1 MDLRQVQIAIDRAIK
16 NIWVD
21 KISKDYDSF
30 YLLKEDTLKNA
41 LYYHLRTELASLL
54 EKHNLRIYTEF
65 YHGGFI
71 ADLAIVKLNDDPGN
85 NEYLIDDIEN
95 VLAIIEL
102 KYKSCGTMKFFED
115 DVLKIKNYIDAKPSA
130 STQYYL
136 AFIHEAEYEYIEDDS
151 WLTLE
156 QQVWA
161 KDRLTE
167 LSGHYIDGEM
177 TWTVLSHNGM
187 NENYRWE
194 YRFTK
199 DELTKAAS
207 FFNEKK
213 YSLEFYK
220 YFLGEIGSA
229 KEVTQELRDA
239 VRYLMYW
246 KLGKVS
252 SKQKQTSEVVVIEGN
267 TYYLSGTTPQN
278 RLAIEKS
285 LDDKLLQCGLDFR
298 DQSLTY
304 EQFKKE
310 VNSITATSIV
320 LPTFFTHIWKP
331 DVYPILDVKVWR
343 TYKWNKGEVV
353 LKHTKPYSWRHY
365 EEYTSFF
372 NGLVSD
378 VEEEWRDCDKGLW
391 MIGEKLKVSDII

>member
-1 MDLRQVQIAIDRAIK
+1 MDLLQIQKTIDRAIK
-16 NIWVD
+16 SIWVD
-21 KISKDYDSF
+21 KISKDHESF

-41 LYYHLRTELASLL
+41 LYYHLRMELASLL

-71 ADLAIVKLNDDPGN
+71 ADLAIVRLNDNPGN
-85 NEYLIDDIEN
+85 NDHLKDDIEN

-102 KYKSCGTMKFFED
+102 KYKSCSTMKFFED
-115 DVLKIKNYIDAKPSA
+115 DVVKMKNYIDATPSA
-130 STQYYL
+130 TTQYYI
-136 AFIHEAEYEYIEDDS
+136 AFIHEAEYESIEDDS

-156 QQVWA
+156 QHVWA

-187 NENYRWE
+187 NENYRWD

-199 DELTKAAS
+199 DELTQAAS
-207 FFNEKK
+207 CFNEKK
-213 YSLEFYK
+213 YSHEFYE
-220 YFLGEIGSA
+220 YFLDDVGSA
-229 KEVTQELRDA
+229 KKVTQELRDA
-239 VRYLMYW
+239 VKYLMYW

-252 SKQKQTSEVVVIEGN
+252 SKQKPTSEVVVINGN
-267 TYYLSGTTPQN
+267 NYYVSGTTSKN
-278 RLAIEKS
+278 RLAIENS
-285 LDDKLLQCGLDFR
+285 LEDKLLELGLEFR
-298 DQSLTY
+298 DQTITY
-304 EQFKKE
+304 DGFKKKVE
-310 VNSITATSIV
+310 FITGTSIV

-343 TYKWNKGEVV
+343 TYKWNKGEVIF
-353 LKHTKPYSWRHY
+353 KNTKPISWRHY
-365 EEYTSFF
+365 EEYIAFF

-378 VEEEWRDCDKGLW
+378 TGKEWRDCDKGLW
-391 MIGEKLKVSDII
+391 MIGEKLKVGI

>member
-1 MDLRQVQIAIDRAIK
+1 MDLRHIQKTIDRAIK

-21 KISKDYDSF
+21 KISKDHKSF

-54 EKHNLRIYTEF
+54 DQHNLRIYTEF
-65 YHGGFI
+65 HHGGFK
-71 ADLAIVKLNDDPGN
+71 ADLAIVKLNEDPGN
-85 NEYLIDDIEN
+85 NDHLKDDIEN

-115 DVLKIKNYIDAKPSA
+115 DVQKIKNYIDATPLA
-130 STQYYL
+130 TTQYYL

-187 NENYRWE
+187 NANYRWE

-213 YSLEFYK
+213 YSHEFYRH
-220 YFLGEIGSA
+220 FLEVAGSA
-229 KEVTQELRDA
+229 KEVTPELRDA

-252 SKQKQTSEVVVIEGN
+252 SKQKPTSEVVVIEGN
-267 TYYLSGTTPQN
+267 TYFVSGTTPQN

-285 LDDKLLQCGLDFR
+285 LKDELLQYGLEFR
-298 DQSLTY
+298 DQKISY
-304 EQFKKE
+304 EQFKNE
-310 VNSITATSIV
+310 VDSITGTSIV
-320 LPTFFTHIWKP
+320 LPTFYTHIWQP
-331 DVYPILDVKVWR
+331 ADYPILDVKVWR

-353 LKHTKPYSWRHY
+353 LKHTKPIHGGTMKNTFHSLTGWLLMRKK
-365 EEYTSFF
+365 T
-372 NGLVSD
+372 
-378 VEEEWRDCDKGLW
+378 
-391 MIGEKLKVSDII
+391 GENAIRVYG